1 MVPISGFDNTSF
13 TTRTVAGTTDTLTAN
28 DYVTIYTNSATKT
41 VTLPAVATT
50 QPGRVYQL
58 ICTNTGVLT
67 IDGNGSETINGA
79 TTFAMV
85 AGTVGGSTGRC
96 SIVSDGTQWFTLN
109 SQ

>member
-1 MVPISGFDNTSF
+1 ML
-13 TTRTVAGTTDTLTAN
+13 ATDS
-28 DYVTIYTNSATKT
+28 VVIYTNSATKT

-58 ICTNTGVLT
+58 ICTNTGILT
-67 IDGNGSETINGA
+67 IDANASETINGA

-85 AGTVGGSTGRC
+85 AGTVGGSTGRAG
-96 SIVSDGTQWFTLN
+96 IVSDGTQWFTLY